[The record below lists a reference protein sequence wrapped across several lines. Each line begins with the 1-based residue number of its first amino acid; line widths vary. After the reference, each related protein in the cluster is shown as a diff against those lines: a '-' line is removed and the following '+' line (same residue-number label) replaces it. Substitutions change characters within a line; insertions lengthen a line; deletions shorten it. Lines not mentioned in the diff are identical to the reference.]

1 MISAATPEGRL
12 RGRSVT
18 VSTSGLHLLLDA
30 LIEPIDLSRVPS
42 DRVDD
47 VSALVGAGLLATDGS
62 VPAAAR
68 AGVAAVRRPLC
79 VIDIEAAV
87 GRVPRHYRAYVG
99 ARAAATYATD
109 PPFSGV
115 RSSGA
120 AVAEYDVPPLRS
132 RQFRIVARDW
142 PPVDAAEWVGLTPRP
157 DRVDGRFAVSAGDLS
172 RRLGD
177 ASTPLPRGAAD
188 QLDNGGADVLQ
199 QVWIEPLVAWG
210 VTVDPGGGR
219 MMVLDAGAAGHF
231 ELSRSGNRVVAAGA
245 SSRTIWERMIA
256 MVESVLR

>member
-1 MISAATPEGRL
+1 MISSATPEGRL
-12 RGRSVT
+12 RGRPVT
-18 VSTSGLHLLLDA
+18 VSTPGLHLLLDA
-30 LIEPIDLSRVPS
+30 LVEPIDLSRVPP

-47 VSALVGAGLLATDGS
+47 VSALVGAGLLAPDGS

-68 AGVAAVRRPLC
+68 AGVAAVRQPLC

-99 ARAAATYATD
+99 ERAAATYATD
-109 PPFSGV
+109 PPFSGL
-115 RSSGA
+115 RSSRA

-132 RQFRIVARDW
+132 RQFRIIARDW

-157 DRVDGRFAVSAGDLS
+157 DRLDGRFTVSADDLS

-177 ASTPLPRGAAD
+177 ASTPKP
-188 QLDNGGADVLQ
+188 GGDTHDGDADVLR
-199 QVWIEPLVAWG
+199 QVWAEPLVAWG
-210 VTVDPGGGR
+210 VTVDPGGAR
-219 MMVLDAGAAGHF
+219 MMVLDAGTAGHF

-256 MVESVLR
+256 MIEAVLR